1 MTSEFSEP
9 IERWTAKRRVSLVVS
24 ILKGETS
31 VAEAART
38 HGLTV
43 AEVEDWR
50 EKFLLGAENA
60 LRSRPK
66 DEEAVKEEQIKKLK
80 QKIGD
85 LVLDNDILRE
95 ALKPYPWTG
104 RHPTRE
110 SGAAG
115 RLGTTELSG
124 AECQPSRAAPDGSGI
139 GETPGGRSAVGR
151 AAAAAHSAASHL
163 WLSTAVGAAA
173 IPRRDPRESQ
183 GRLPGAEAEPVVRAS
198 TCRHPA
204 PSCAGLGESGESEQ

>member
-9 IERWTAKRRVSLVVS
+9 SKRWTAKRRVSLVVS

-95 ALKPYPWTG
+95 ALKPYPLDRKT
-104 RHPTRE
+104 
-110 SGAAG
+110 SDA
-115 RLGTTELSG
+115 
-124 AECQPSRAAPDGSGI
+124 
-139 GETPGGRSAVGR
+139 
-151 AAAAAHSAASHL
+151 
-163 WLSTAVGAAA
+163 
-173 IPRRDPRESQ
+173 
-183 GRLPGAEAEPVVRAS
+183 
-198 TCRHPA
+198 
-204 PSCAGLGESGESEQ
+204 